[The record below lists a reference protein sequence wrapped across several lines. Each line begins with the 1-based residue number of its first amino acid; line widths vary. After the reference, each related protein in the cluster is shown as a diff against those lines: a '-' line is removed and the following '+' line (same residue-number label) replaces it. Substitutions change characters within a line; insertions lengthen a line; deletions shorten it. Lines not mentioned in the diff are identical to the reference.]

1 MYYYYND
8 QFVNFGHHNY
18 LKILFRNKYTEV
30 RKMWGGFSPN
40 DLSPGRAQPQASET
54 SFIKMKKALLTNE
67 QGDAETLVARVVM
80 LHPLVKRPKNYK
92 VDSGAD
98 SGKAKL

>member
-1 MYYYYND
+1 
-8 QFVNFGHHNY
+8 
-18 LKILFRNKYTEV
+18 
-30 RKMWGGFSPN
+30 
-40 DLSPGRAQPQASET
+40 
-54 SFIKMKKALLTNE
+54 MKKALLTNE
-67 QGDAETLVARVVM
+67 QGDAETLVARIVM